1 MLPARARRERW
12 VVVADHC
19 FQRIVLDHSL
29 GAPWRTVL
37 TARMPAW
44 RQLSDAQLAAAVR
57 FAEAIETGGDRV
69 LRELNAQ
76 SLRWRGFSAGG
87 S

>member
-1 MLPARARRERW
+1 MVDVR
-12 VVVADHC
+12 
-19 FQRIVLDHSL
+19 
-29 GAPWRTVL
+29 
-37 TARMPAW
+37 AW